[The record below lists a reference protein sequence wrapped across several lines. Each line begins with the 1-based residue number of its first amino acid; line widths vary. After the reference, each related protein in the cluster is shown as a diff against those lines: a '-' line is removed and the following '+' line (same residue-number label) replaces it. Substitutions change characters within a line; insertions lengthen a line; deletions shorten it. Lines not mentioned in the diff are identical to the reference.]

1 MIQVCCW
8 PMMDAIANGKIRFLA
23 TKQTPGTDLIAC
35 LEGANLERMI
45 ICPYCGAKLDIKIE
59 VKKNDRS

>member
-8 PMMDAIANGKIRFLA
+8 PMMDAIANGKIRFLPTNLA
-23 TKQTPGTDLIAC
+23 GTDLIAC
-35 LEGANLERMI
+35 LEGANLERME